1 MKSLV
6 TQARL
11 KELLTYARKTGRFYR
26 RKPRGPAGAG
36 AEAGTNSEG
45 YVRIWIDRRRYM
57 AHRLAWLYVHGEHPA
72 GKIDIATEFV
82 PTIASRT
89 CGNLVD
95 LKTTGMRADGTRRGT
110 RASIDAL
117 PVDSRRKLR
126 GTGGRYRSVPMTPPK
141 RLRET
146 TMSTPMSSS
155 GISRDRTA
163 AWPGLKRAM
172 A

>member
-11 KELLTYARKTGRFYR
+11 KELLTDAPKTGRFYR
-26 RKPRGPAGAG
+26 RKPRGAAGAE

-89 CGNLVD
+89 CGNLAA
-95 LKTTGMRADGTRRGT
+95 LKTTGIGGPETQRDT
-110 RASIDAL
+110 RASVDAL
-117 PVDSRRKLR
+117 PADSRRELD
-126 GTGGRYRSVPMTPPK
+126 GT
-141 RLRET
+141 
-146 TMSTPMSSS
+146 
-155 GISRDRTA
+155 
-163 AWPGLKRAM
+163 
-172 A
+172 